1 MNTIHPHDGPIFP
14 ELQGM
19 EITYAK
25 DQQKDGYVP
34 LRTITD
40 HTTVISRWTPT
51 EAQRLDIAMGKQDIF
66 LELKTFG
73 GPLQPIRLTVGMTLD
88 QAKKILHLTSADEE
102 T

>member
-1 MNTIHPHDGPIFP
+1 MNTIHPHDGPIFE

-25 DQQKDGYVP
+25 DQAKDGYIP

-40 HTTVISRWTPT
+40 HTTVISRWHPT
-51 EAQRLDIAMGKQDIF
+51 EQQRAAIAAGDDLY

-88 QAKKILHLTSADEE
+88 QAKKVLRLTDE
-102 T
+102 